1 MYLLGCVANKK
12 SIRITHIVYSP
23 NLIHQFI
30 SRAAIRLAA
39 FNDLVAKPPPFRT
52 RVTTMPFNQLDLDH
66 QFQQTIEITFLYARH
81 RSPFSKF
88 ASACESPCRYP

>member
-1 MYLLGCVANKK
+1 MYLLGCVADKK

-39 FNDLVAKPPPFRT
+39 FNDLVAQPPAFRT
-52 RVTTMPFNQLDLDH
+52 RIATVPFNQFNLDH
-66 QFQQTIEITFLYARH
+66 QVH
-81 RSPFSKF
+81 
-88 ASACESPCRYP
+88 

>member
-1 MYLLGCVANKK
+1 MYLLGCVADKK
-12 SIRITHIVYSP
+12 SIRVTHVICIP
-23 NLIHQFI
+23 NLFHQLV
-30 SRAAIRLAA
+30 SRAAIRLTA
-39 FNDLVAKPPPFRT
+39 FNDLVAQPSPFRT

-81 RSPFSKF
+81 RSPLSKF